1 MSRHRVIYWWS
12 VQFGEGFKAQK
23 QKLRLSLKGE
33 KGNRESDLLR
43 DERKQIGGEI
53 ARPSFRAEGM
63 FPETPSLGNV
73 LRGSITIEGPPVAI
87 DWVALKGDGAVWTS
101 ERLGLVNGAKDFV
114 FLIESEESWGPN
126 ETKKAIEADKRLKEE
141 NPEEW
146 AQKVRERNELIKS
159 ATGIVL
165 PDPVI
170 PKRVSTALTTAPDS
184 LSAAALTA
192 YRTQGLTDA
201 QILERE
207 AKKGRLL
214 PGQEGRPI
222 VSSIPNRGSDFEG
235 YSFQSAPVVKLAD
248 EDQTEEV

>member
-12 VQFGEGFKAQK
+12 VQFGEGFKAKK
-23 QKLRLSLKGE
+23 QKLRLSLQGE

-73 LRGSITIEGPPVAI
+73 LRGRITIEGPPVAI

-126 ETKKAIEADKRLKEE
+126 ETKKAIEADKRLKEQ

-184 LSAAALTA
+184 LSEAALTA
-192 YRTQGLTDA
+192 YRAQGLTDA
-201 QILERE
+201 QILERA
-207 AKKGRLL
+207 AKKGRPLASK
-214 PGQEGRPI
+214 EGRPI
-222 VSSIPNRGSDFEG
+222 VSSSPNRGSDFEG